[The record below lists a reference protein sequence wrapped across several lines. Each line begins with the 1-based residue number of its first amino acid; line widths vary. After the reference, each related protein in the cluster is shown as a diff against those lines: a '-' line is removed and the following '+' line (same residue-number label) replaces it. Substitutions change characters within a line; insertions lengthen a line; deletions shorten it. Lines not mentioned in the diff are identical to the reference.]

1 MTRSRLA
8 AIALTVASLLLVL
21 MVTVDLIRPAAPP
34 RTRVA
39 TAVVARGTV
48 RVVARAAGTLVPVNQ
63 QNASF
68 RQAGQLVEVGVSRR

>member
-8 AIALTVASLLLVL
+8 VTALTVASLVLVL
-21 MVTVDLIRPAAPP
+21 LVTVDLLRPSAPP

-39 TAVVARGTV
+39 TALVARGTV

-63 QNASF
+63 QNAT
-68 RQAGQLVEVGVSRR
+68 